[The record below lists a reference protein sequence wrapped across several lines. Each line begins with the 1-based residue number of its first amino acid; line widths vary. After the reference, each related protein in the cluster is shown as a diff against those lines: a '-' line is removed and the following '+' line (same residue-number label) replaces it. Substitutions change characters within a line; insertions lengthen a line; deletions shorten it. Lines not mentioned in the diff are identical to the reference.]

1 MKVIIDEL
9 EDAELLTLLLND
21 ESIEVQ
27 DEYLISKYN
36 EEVRQ
41 ESSITVQRNPGYYLG
56 GIGW

>member
-9 EDAELLTLLLND
+9 EDAELLELLLND

-27 DEYLISKYN
+27 DGYLISQYN

-41 ESSITVQRNPGYYLG
+41 ETSIT
-56 GIGW
+56 I